1 MQEVKY
7 VLAPLDFSH
16 ECRTGLRAAIFLARE
31 LRVPL
36 ELLHVDKRILSDA
49 EEIMLRV
56 SYSKYEEA
64 ERGLEAEAAKRME
77 DMAREEGAGDLD
89 PQPSCSV
96 LGGDCAE
103 AIIRHAH
110 ERERCAIVMTKKSSS
125 AVADLLLG
133 SATHKVVCQAAVPV
147 VVVHCQRGRKE

>member
-1 MQEVKY
+1 MQEVEY

-49 EEIMLRV
+49 EEVMLRV
-56 SYSKYEEA
+56 SYKKYEEA
-64 ERGLEAEAAKRME
+64 ERRFEAEAAKRME

-96 LGGDCAE
+96 LGGDRAE
-103 AIIRHAH
+103 TIIRHAH
-110 ERERCAIVMTKKSSS
+110 ERERCVIVMTKKSSS
-125 AVADLLLG
+125 AVADLLFG
-133 SATHKVVCQAAVPV
+133 SVTHKVVCQATVPV
-147 VVVHCQRGRKE
+147 VVVHCQREGNE